1 MEESTYYWLEAFVI
15 IFGIA
20 IIVVGVWYH
29 INYGKFK
36 PKIEVFSDGLARM
49 IFFGV
54 SERCKKQMVR
64 FNAEYQVGHT
74 VTFNGNNYVIEEI
87 KPIDAF
93 DVKYL
98 GQRHGLACYL
108 KQL

>member
-1 MEESTYYWLEAFVI
+1 
-15 IFGIA
+15 
-20 IIVVGVWYH
+20 
-29 INYGKFK
+29 
-36 PKIEVFSDGLARM
+36 
-49 IFFGV
+49 
-54 SERCKKQMVR
+54 MVR

>member
-36 PKIEVFSDGLARM
+36 PKIEVFSDGSARM
-49 IFFGV
+49 IFL
-54 SERCKKQMVR
+54 
-64 FNAEYQVGHT
+64 AYQNV
-74 VTFNGNNYVIEEI
+74 VKSKWCVLMLNIRLVIQLHLMEI
-87 KPIDAF
+87 IM
-93 DVKYL
+93 
-98 GQRHGLACYL
+98 
-108 KQL
+108 

>member
-1 MEESTYYWLEAFVI
+1 MEESTYYWLAAFVI

-36 PKIEVFSDGLARM
+36 PKIEVFSDGSAR
-49 IFFGV
+49 
-54 SERCKKQMVR
+54 MVR

-93 DVKYL
+93 DAKYL

>member
-20 IIVVGVWYH
+20 IILVGVWYH
-29 INYGKFK
+29 INYGKFN
-36 PKIEVFSDGLARM
+36 PKI
-49 IFFGV
+49 V

-93 DVKYL
+93 DAKYL

>member
-1 MEESTYYWLEAFVI
+1 L
-15 IFGIA
+15 
-20 IIVVGVWYH
+20 VGSLCYH
-29 INYGKFK
+29 FWHCNIK
-36 PKIEVFSDGLARM
+36 PKIEVFSDGSARM

-93 DVKYL
+93 DAKYL